1 MKKHQWNVI
10 QHVHMGVLARVMET
24 VVGPVKVD
32 VRGVITLVL
41 VLVRMDVLLLAK
53 ERVLHRVGAVV
64 GGTER

>member
-1 MKKHQWNVI
+1 
-10 QHVHMGVLARVMET
+10 MGVLARVMET